1 VTLELLLRNA
11 AIYLAAGVVAVPIA
25 ARLGLG
31 SVLGYLLAGVVI
43 GPWVLNVGADSAT
56 VLQFAEFGVVMMLF
70 LVGLELEPARLW
82 RLRGPVFGLGGLQVA
97 GTAAVAA
104 PIAMAFGLPWQQAVA
119 LGFILAMSSTAIALQ
134 SLTEKG
140 LLQTTAGQ
148 TAFSL
153 LLFQDVSVIPILALF
168 PLLATLPGTGGEVEG
183 GSALDGLP
191 AWQHG
196 LLVAGAVVAVI
207 AVGRLAVGPLMR
219 AIARTGLREMF
230 TAASLL
236 IVLAV
241 ALLMSAV
248 GLSAALGTF
257 IAGVVLANSE
267 YRHEIT
273 ADVEPFKGL
282 LLGLFFTAVGASI
295 DFDVLAAAPVR
306 IALLCLGVLAAKAA
320 VLAVIGRIGG
330 LKAEQGALLALALA
344 QVGEFAFVLF
354 SFAAA
359 NGILPTSV
367 TVPMVTVT
375 AFSMAATPFL
385 LTFHERVLGPRLAA
399 GGEGPT
405 REQSVVDEHAPV
417 IMAGFGRFGQIATRL
432 MRTHGIDVTV
442 LDVDSE
448 TVDVV
453 GKFGQKA
460 HYGDASRL
468 DLLHAAGASGAKVLV
483 VAVDDPAKAVEIV
496 HTVQKHFPHLA
507 ILARAKGR
515 TEAYDLLETGV
526 EGVYRETFDTAIR
539 VGADAMRLLGTP
551 AHAAARAARL
561 FARHDEAAMRE
572 LAEHRNDQAF
582 VSKVRERIRD
592 VAQVLRADHAG
603 AAPEADVGWDSE
615 GLRAAVPV
623 ARAAGAE
630 GQRES

>member
-1 VTLELLLRNA
+1 VTLELMLRQA
-11 AIYLAAGVVAVPIA
+11 AIYLAAGVVAVPVA

-31 SVLGYLLAGVVI
+31 SVLGYLLAGIAI
-43 GPWVLNVGADSAT
+43 GPWVLGLVDESES
-56 VLQFAEFGVVMMLF
+56 VLHFAEFGVVMMLF

-82 RLRGPVFGLGGLQVA
+82 RLRGPVFGLGTAQVL
-97 GTAAVAA
+97 GTAAVVA
-104 PIAMAFGLPWQQAVA
+104 PVGMALGLPWQQAVA
-119 LGFILAMSSTAIALQ
+119 LGLILAMSSTAIALQ

-140 LLQTTAGQ
+140 LLQSHAGQ
-148 TAFSL
+148 TAFAV
-153 LLFQDVSVIPILALF
+153 LLFQDVAVIPILALF
-168 PLLATLPGTGGEVEG
+168 PLLATLEPAGEAGAHGESFV
-183 GSALDGLP
+183 DQLP

-196 LLVAGAVVAVI
+196 LLVLAAVAAVIVAGRI
-207 AVGRLAVGPLMR
+207 AVGPFLR

-230 TAASLL
+230 TASALL

-267 YRHEIT
+267 YRHELT
-273 ADVEPFKGL
+273 SDVEPFKGL

-295 DFDVLAAAPVR
+295 DFRVLADHPFG
-306 IALLCLGVLAAKAA
+306 IALACLA
-320 VLAVIGRIGG
+320 VLAGKAVVLAGIARLGG
-330 LKAEQGALLALALA
+330 LRAEQGALLSLSLA

-354 SFAAA
+354 SFALS
-359 NGILPTSV
+359 NGILPASV

-399 GGEGPT
+399 RAEGPA
-405 REQSVVDEHAPV
+405 RESDVIDEHAPV
-417 IMAGFGRFGQIATRL
+417 IMAGFGRFGQIAARL
-432 MRTHGIDVTV
+432 LRTHGIPVTV

-453 GKFGQKA
+453 AKYGQKA

-468 DLLHAAGASGAKVLV
+468 DLLHAAGAGTARVLV
-483 VAVDDPAKAVEIV
+483 VAVDDPAKAMEIV
-496 HTVQKHFPHLA
+496 HVARKHFPHLA

-515 TEAYDLLETGV
+515 TEAYDLFELGI
-526 EGVYRETFDTAIR
+526 EGVYRETFDTALR
-539 VGADAMRLLGTP
+539 VGSDVMRLLGTP
-551 AHAAARAARL
+551 AHAALRAARL
-561 FARHDEAAMRE
+561 FRGYDEQALRD
-572 LAEHRNDQAF
+572 LAIHRGDQAF

-592 VAQVLRADHAG
+592 VEQVLRADHAG
-603 AAPEADVGWDSE
+603 TTIEGDVGWDNE
-615 GLRAAVPV
+615 ALRAAIPP
-623 ARAAGAE
+623 ATPPAPEA
-630 GQRES
+630 